1 VSFLCLVFAV
11 RSINYRYIMY
21 CKSVTL
27 NYSRCESYNWN
38 IFQFWIIL
46 YNVHGIHKSCEVVS
60 LWCASGSGYG
70 IKKNWCGS
78 GSNPFPMAFIVKNS
92 KKFQFL
98 CCPCFGSATLFYM
111 PFWRTELPVFFPFK
125 KKLLKELKQYC
136 NRFFI
141 LFDMYIISFGIRRLY
156 WF

>member
-1 VSFLCLVFAV
+1 LLCSVSFLCLVFAV

-70 IKKNWCGS
+70 IKKKLMRLWLQPLSYG
-78 GSNPFPMAFIVKNS
+78 
-92 KKFQFL
+92 
-98 CCPCFGSATLFYM
+98 FYC
-111 PFWRTELPVFFPFK
+111 EKFK
-125 KKLLKELKQYC
+125 KISIFMLSLLRLGNTVLYAFLKDWTTSFLSFQ
-136 NRFFI
+136 NKTSKGTKTI
-141 LFDMYIISFGIRRLY
+141 L
-156 WF
+156 